1 MVVVI
6 MADHTREVI
15 LLLMEILN
23 LLIGGPNHKYWEYK
37 SINHNINL
45 KKYIIKIR
53 KKKVN

>member
-6 MADHTREVI
+6 MADHTLEVI

-23 LLIGGPNHKYWEYK
+23 LLIGGLNHKYWEYK